1 MQGKLAAFTTVFH
14 RPYLLLDSSF
24 YYGELRDPLYKLAG
38 FEEYTGGEIA
48 CSKKGDGLK
57 KKLSMKVTRERKELD
72 KQEQLIPFGQIRV
85 GSPDPHH
92 HFPCPRFRRRDT
104 HFALYLYR

>member
-1 MQGKLAAFTTVFH
+1 MENLEIRCTSWLVLKSTQVVKL
-14 RPYLLLDSSF
+14 
-24 YYGELRDPLYKLAG
+24 LAR
-38 FEEYTGGEIA
+38 
-48 CSKKGDGLK
+48 KKGDGLK
-57 KKLSMKVTRERKELD
+57 KKLSMKVTREREELD